1 METYNFTDKVYLEN
15 CKNAKEVFNFI
26 DKTLDNYK
34 LPKDKNARIVLKP
47 NFNNDMNALIGN
59 STDLRV
65 IVGIIKA
72 LQKRKYK
79 NITIAEGPNCGIDHM
94 NIDVFKRLRIDKIAE
109 LFNVSLV
116 NLNKSD
122 YEVVDLVT
130 GKAKIGKIILDND
143 FLINLP
149 KVKTHIEVG
158 MTICL
163 KNFVGCYQA
172 LDKRNIH
179 DSLVENIVK
188 MNLIKKPDLN
198 IVDGLIAMEGN
209 GPAAGIPKKLNL
221 ILIGKNS
228 FTTDL
233 LCTKLFDFDIG
244 DVPYLKLAIEKGH
257 INKDDL
263 EYSKT
268 IKQVASLKKAKEN
281 LFARVFLNN
290 FFVRLRY
297 NRFID
302 PLFRNGPIPSFFN
315 IIGVRQDVY
324 DFSDDNITKLHLN
337 GYSEKCEEV
346 CPISLRTPKD
356 KKCFQCLYCLMVDKE
371 IKHEGKL
378 GFLKNQ
384 LNRYDKH
391 LKNLYP

>member
-1 METYNFTDKVYLEN
+1 METYNFKDKVYLEKCN
-15 CKNAKEVFNFI
+15 NANDVFSFI
-26 DKTLDNYK
+26 DKILNNYE

-47 NFNNDMNALIGN
+47 NLNNDMNALIGN

-65 IVGIIKA
+65 IVSVIKA
-72 LQKRKYK
+72 LQKRNYK
-79 NITIAEGPNCGIDHM
+79 NITIADGPNCGIDHM
-94 NIDVFKRLRIDKIAE
+94 NIDVFKRLKIDKVAE
-109 LFNVSLV
+109 MHNVKLV

-122 YEVVDLVT
+122 YETVDLVT
-130 GKAKIGKIILDND
+130 GKAKIGKEILDNE

-158 MTICL
+158 MTICM

-188 MNLIKKPDLN
+188 MNEIKKPDLN

-228 FTTDL
+228 FVTDL
-233 LCTKLFDFDIG
+233 LCMKLFGFDLNY
-244 DVPYLKLAIEKGH
+244 VPYLKLSLEKEH
-257 INKDDL
+257 IKKEDL
-263 EYSKT
+263 DYLESVKEV
-268 IKQVASLKKAKEN
+268 IKLKRAKEN
-281 LFARVFLNN
+281 IFAKIFLNN

-302 PLFRNGPIPSFFN
+302 PLFKKGPIPEFFTLL
-315 IIGVRQDVY
+315 GVRQDVY
-324 DFSDDNITKLHLN
+324 DFKDDNITKLYLETGN
-337 GYSEKCEEV
+337 KSEKCEEF
-346 CPISLRTPKD
+346 CPFGLKNPSD
-356 KKCFQCLYCLMVDKE
+356 QKCINCLYCFMTDKN
-371 IKHEGKL
+371 IKHEGEL
-378 GFLKNQ
+378 GFLKGQ
-384 LNRYDKH
+384 LERYDKY
-391 LKNLYP
+391 LKKL